1 MATQASY
8 KTLVQSEID
17 DTSSKLATVINQAI
31 KDVYQEILLYT
42 AKWLV
47 GTTQETQTGSTSVRY
62 VTPTAFMQITDVQW
76 KDAGET
82 DYRQLDPMEEHE
94 YLKKYVNTDTGRPTK
109 WYVNGSKVYFDRI
122 PDTAGTALITYIPVQ
137 DELTGDEVSVIPDR
151 FTRVL
156 LMGVIWR
163 VKAYERL
170 PEATEYKKWYKGPF
184 SEQGR
189 IDGELGAMIQELS
202 SNQRSKKLK
211 FWGR

>member
-1 MATQASY
+1 MATLASY

-17 DTSSKLATVINQAI
+17 DTSSKTGTVVERAV

-47 GTTQETQTGSTSVRY
+47 GTSQETQAGSTSNRF
-62 VTPTAFMQITDVQW
+62 VTPTAFMQVTDVQW

-94 YLKKYVNTDTGRPTK
+94 YLKKYVNTDSGRPTK

-122 PDTAGTALITYIPVQ
+122 PDTVGTALITYVPVQ
-137 DELTGDEVSVIPDR
+137 DELTGDEVSIIPER

-156 LMGVIWR
+156 LLGVISR

-170 PEATEYKKWYKGPF
+170 PEAMEYLKMYKGPF
-184 SEQGR
+184 ASQGR
-189 IDGELGAMIQELS
+189 IEGELGAMILELG

>member
-1 MATQASY
+1 MATLASY
-8 KTLVQSEID
+8 KTLVQSEVD
-17 DTSSKLATVINQAI
+17 DTSSKVGTVIERAI

-47 GTTQETQTGSTSVRY
+47 GTSQETQAGSTSVRS
-62 VTPTAFMQITDVQW
+62 VTPTAFMQVTDVQW

-82 DYRQLDPMEEHE
+82 DYRQLDPIEEHE

-122 PDTAGTALITYIPVQ
+122 PDTVGTALITYIPVQ
-137 DELTGDEVSVIPDR
+137 DELTGDEVSIIPDR

-156 LMGVIWR
+156 LLGAIAR

-170 PEATEYKKWYKGPF
+170 PEATEYLRQYKGPF
-184 SEQGR
+184 ALQGR
-189 IDGELGAMIQELS
+189 VEGELGAMILELG

>member
-1 MATQASY
+1 MATNASY
-8 KTLVQSEID
+8 KTMVQSEID
-17 DTSSKLATVINQAI
+17 DTSSKTGTVIERAI

-42 AKWLV
+42 AKWII
-47 GTTQETQTGSTSVRY
+47 GTEQETQVGSTSNRY

-94 YLKKYVNTDTGRPTK
+94 YLKKYVNSDTGRPTK
-109 WYVNGSKVYFDRI
+109 WYVNGSKVYFERI

-137 DELTGDEVSVIPDR
+137 DELTGDTVSVIPDR

-156 LMGVIWR
+156 LLGAISR

-170 PEATEYKKWYKGPF
+170 PEATEYLRMYKGPF
-184 SEQGR
+184 AAQGR
-189 IDGELGAMIQELS
+189 IEGELGAMIQELS